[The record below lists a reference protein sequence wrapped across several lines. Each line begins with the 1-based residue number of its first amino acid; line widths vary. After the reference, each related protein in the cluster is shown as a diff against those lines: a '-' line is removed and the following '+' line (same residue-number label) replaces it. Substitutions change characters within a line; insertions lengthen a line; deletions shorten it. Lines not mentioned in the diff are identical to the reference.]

1 MSRKE
6 QTEKFAL
13 SAIGYTFNIM
23 GILILLSMLVGCD
36 EDRRCKTWNC
46 KSWDGGGNIEYIEVD
61 SPNQQLYQ
69 YCECIENFDRTWVV
83 D

>member
-1 MSRKE
+1 MKMN
-6 QTEKFAL
+6 KWK
-13 SAIGYTFNIM
+13 IGM
-23 GILILLSMLVGCD
+23 GIVLISISIMALMSGCD